1 MGCTEPIAVAYAAA
15 AARELLGGMPDKVKV
30 GVSDN
35 IIKNVKSVVVPNT
48 DGMRGI
54 ESAAVAGIL
63 GFYMYQN
70 GQQFKG
76 GEGIVTKGVEAT
88 IRNVGQFGREQKRSG
103 LVLTCKEKLIP
114 YYSKFGF
121 VNEGVSESVHGNV
134 IWYQMRLTF

>member
-1 MGCTEPIAVAYAAA
+1 MERNDKCYQTYVQILKEELIPAMGCTEPIAIAYAAA
-15 AARELLGGMPDKVKV
+15 AARELLGGMPDKVRV
-30 GVSDN
+30 GVRDN

-63 GFYMYQN
+63 GFHMYQN

-88 IRNVGQFGREQKRSG
+88 IRNVGQLGREG
-103 LVLTCKEKLIP
+103 
-114 YYSKFGF
+114 
-121 VNEGVSESVHGNV
+121 
-134 IWYQMRLTF
+134 MRQTDQEIVKIMMGDKGEQDT

>member
-1 MGCTEPIAVAYAAA
+1 MERNDKRYQTYVQILKEELIPAMGCTEPIAIAYAAA

-54 ESAAVAGIL
+54 ESAAVTGIL
-63 GFYMYQN
+63 GFHMYQN

-88 IRNVGQFGREQKRSG
+88 IRNVGQLGREG
-103 LVLTCKEKLIP
+103 
-114 YYSKFGF
+114 
-121 VNEGVSESVHGNV
+121 
-134 IWYQMRLTF
+134 MRQTDQEIVKIMMGDKGEQDT

>member
-54 ESAAVAGIL
+54 ESAAEAGIL
-63 GFYMYQN
+63 GFHMHQN
-70 GQQFKG
+70 GQRFKG

-88 IRNVGQFGREQKRSG
+88 IRNVGQLGREG
-103 LVLTCKEKLIP
+103 
-114 YYSKFGF
+114 
-121 VNEGVSESVHGNV
+121 
-134 IWYQMRLTF
+134 MRQTDQEIVKIMMRDKGEQDT

>member
-1 MGCTEPIAVAYAAA
+1 MERNDKCYQTYVQILKEELIPAMGCTEPIAIAYAAA

-30 GVSDN
+30 GVRDN

-54 ESAAVAGIL
+54 ESAAVAGIP
-63 GFYMYQN
+63 GFHMYQN

-88 IRNVGQFGREQKRSG
+88 IRNVGQLGREG
-103 LVLTCKEKLIP
+103 
-114 YYSKFGF
+114 
-121 VNEGVSESVHGNV
+121 
-134 IWYQMRLTF
+134 MRQTDQEIVKIMMGDKGEQDT

>member
-1 MGCTEPIAVAYAAA
+1 MGCTEPIAVAYTAA

-35 IIKNVKSVVVPNT
+35 IIKNVKSVVIPNT

-63 GFYMYQN
+63 GFHTYQN

-88 IRNVGQFGREQKRSG
+88 IRNVGQLGREGMRQ
-103 LVLTCKEKLIP
+103 TDQEKIV
-114 YYSKFGF
+114 GF

>member
-1 MGCTEPIAVAYAAA
+1 MLSNLCTDIKRRTDPCDGMYRTDAAA

-30 GVSDN
+30 GVRDN

-48 DGMRGI
+48 DEMRGI

-63 GFYMYQN
+63 GFHMYQN

-88 IRNVGQFGREQKRSG
+88 IRNVGQLGREG
-103 LVLTCKEKLIP
+103 
-114 YYSKFGF
+114 
-121 VNEGVSESVHGNV
+121 
-134 IWYQMRLTF
+134 MRQTDQEIVKIMMGDKGEQDT